1 MECIFCGEPTKVVD
15 KRASI
20 DNSARRR
27 RECLKCGK
35 RFTTKEVAVEDNM
48 VTKKVIKKSIKQK
61 DKPVTV
67 KEVVAKPLSPE
78 KENLI
83 KLFKKGV
90 TNGRSK

>member
-1 MECIFCGEPTKVVD
+1 MECIYCGEPTKVVD

-48 VTKKVIKKSIKQK
+48 VTKKIIKKTITQKK
-61 DKPVTV
+61 DKPV

-83 KLFKKGV
+83 NLFKKGGS
-90 TNGRSK
+90 NGK